1 MQYCYPLPADLWRPI
16 IIPRSPLMKT
26 IVASLFLG
34 AALLAAPASAEVVHQ
49 TSIDHAGRTMS
60 VTYEPRFRSNHKQT
74 GIGPRTSAGCLW
86 TSRVSVERIVAD
98 GSGQPIAALTRV
110 VGEEKVAKGMHVG
123 HCRNIEPRRM
133 AAFGGDRDQLHGFVA
148 SAADRDRQA
157 LRTELAS
164 LDALHAT
171 NAR

>member
-1 MQYCYPLPADLWRPI
+1 
-16 IIPRSPLMKT
+16 MKN
-26 IVASLFLG
+26 IVTSLFLA
-34 AALLAAPASAEVVHQ
+34 AALFAAPASAEVIHQ
-49 TSIDHAGRTMS
+49 TSVEHAGRTMS
-60 VTYEPRFRSNHKQT
+60 VTYEPRFRTSHKQT
-74 GIGPRTSAGCLW
+74 GIGPRASAGCLW

-98 GSGQPIAALTRV
+98 AAGQPIAALTRI

-123 HCRNIEPRRM
+123 HCRHIEPRRM
-133 AAFGGDRDQLHGFVA
+133 ATFGGDREKLEGFVA
-148 SAADRDRQA
+148 AAADRDRQG